1 MKKSIVLVLGLSLVL
16 TACSPVNDKDSK
28 SSKQNTESQQQ
39 DRNKVKQIATDKDVQ
54 GDDYRTILPFKES
67 QARGLIQEN
76 MANSYNGENFEDGLL
91 DISKTVYPTDDYL
104 YQDGQY
110 LDKDTI
116 KAYLKPK
123 YTKKELDKMS
133 DKEKKEKNATENL
146 GLNPSVN
153 GETDEEK
160 IAKNSPAY
168 LSNILE
174 QDYYDNGDTKGN
186 NIKGMT
192 IGLAMNSIYYYQ
204 KEKYGETYNEKL
216 DKKEVKEKGQEMAE
230 EILSRLRENE
240 DLKDIPITFAVYIQ
254 SGQEDIIPGHFVSYA
269 TSEENGSKLSE
280 WQKLDQKTVLLPSG
294 DAEDLNENLN
304 ANFKDFNNSLQSYF
318 SNFTQAVGKAE
329 FKHKKVKKLVVD
341 LPIDYYGKA
350 ELIGITQYVTQL
362 AEKDF
367 KAVDNYEIHIKDGSE
382 SRALISKTKDDKSPQ
397 IHIYQN

>member
-76 MANSYNGENFEDGLL
+76 MANSYNGEDFEDGLL

-153 GETDEEK
+153 GESDEEK

-280 WQKLDQKTVLLPSG
+280 WQKIRSKNGFTTFRG
-294 DAEDLNENLN
+294 CRR
-304 ANFKDFNNSLQSYF
+304 FK
-318 SNFTQAVGKAE
+318 
-329 FKHKKVKKLVVD
+329 
-341 LPIDYYGKA
+341 
-350 ELIGITQYVTQL
+350 
-362 AEKDF
+362 
-367 KAVDNYEIHIKDGSE
+367 
-382 SRALISKTKDDKSPQ
+382 
-397 IHIYQN
+397 